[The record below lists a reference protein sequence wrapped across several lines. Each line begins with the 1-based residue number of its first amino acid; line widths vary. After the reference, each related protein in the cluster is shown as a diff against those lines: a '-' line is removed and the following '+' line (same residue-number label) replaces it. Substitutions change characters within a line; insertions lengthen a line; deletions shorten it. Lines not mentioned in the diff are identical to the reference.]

1 MRLTEKHIRDFFPR
15 DMRFL
20 HFVAKRYNYSFFN
33 DEAVRKANHIASV
46 NMTKVFNEGKEFE
59 NDEHLY
65 GYVMSV
71 FRYAI
76 LNSYTQKVNEKNLQV
91 SLESDLT
98 YGDEGDEYNKFY
110 NKAVSY
116 DQEYDNTADKVY
128 EMLSKTLSP
137 IPRQILHLKYKES
150 LKDAEVVSK
159 LGIDY
164 TLYRRMKRLIE
175 REYKKINN
183 KIEKAND
190 EESKKQR
197 KYPTFSSTKA
207 VQRLSGKVRSEP
219 FESNKADASSVN
231 KAVSWIHSY
240 QQV

>member
-1 MRLTEKHIRDFFPR
+1 MKLTEQHIREFFPR

-20 HFVAKRYNYSFFN
+20 HFVAKRYNYTFFN
-33 DEAVRKANHIASV
+33 DEAVRKANHLASI
-46 NMTKVFNEGKEFE
+46 NITKLFHKGKEFE
-59 NDEHLY
+59 DNEHLY

-76 LNSYTQKVNEKNLQV
+76 LNSYNQKVNDKYLQV

-116 DQEYDNTADKVY
+116 DDEYDNTADKVY
-128 EMLSKTLSP
+128 EMLSKRLSP
-137 IPRQILHLKYKES
+137 VPRQILHLKYKES

-175 REYKKINN
+175 REYKNINN
-183 KIEKAND
+183 KIEKANN
-190 EESKKQR
+190 ENKQEQR
-197 KYPTFSSTKA
+197 KYPTFSSPKA
-207 VQRLSGKVRSEP
+207 VQRLSGKVWSEP
-219 FESNKADASSVN
+219 FESNKADANSVS
-231 KAVSWIHSY
+231 KAMSWIHPD
-240 QQV
+240 Q